1 MQEDYDVA
9 KRGLISVSMLGEFS
23 SHCFDAPLIMPVT
36 VRLPSDGQAGWP
48 ASCSISQATPV
59 ATTQVG

>member
-23 SHCFDAPLIMPVT
+23 SHCFDA
-36 VRLPSDGQAGWP
+36 R
-48 ASCSISQATPV
+48 
-59 ATTQVG
+59 